1 MNDLQIEQLIEKYTD
16 IMNDFKD
23 MYKDWNAYTYWVWR
37 AYENIISDLKS
48 LHPTEDTTQE
58 REFKIEWDYKKS
70 MWIVD

>member
-1 MNDLQIEQLIEKYTD
+1 MNEQIEKLIEKRE
-16 IMNDFKD
+16 IRNK
-23 MYKDWNAYTYWVWR
+23 NP
-37 AYENIISDLKS
+37 YEETNINEFISDLKS